1 LDHLTHDL
9 AETPQ
14 RAALFGD
21 ETGYITDVAIDTVTL
36 LICLCGLVGNGAV
49 LWLLGFCIR
58 RNPITVYVLNLAV
71 ADSTFLLFMVASAL
85 LYMINNISCST
96 TVSLTYLRSLFLL
109 SLFSYNM
116 GLYLL
121 TTISIE
127 RCVSILCPLWYRCH
141 RPQHLSAGMCAL
153 LWALSI
159 TVIAAVTSLCL
170 LQEHEHCQI
179 ALISMYGL
187 NFLIF
192 APPMVISNVILF
204 IKVLCG
210 SQRRQPKRLYIVIF
224 LTVLFFLIFG
234 VALSIW
240 NFLQQF
246 AVADFSLLLLFFIIV
261 EFLCHFFELS
271 SLGLLTTISVERCI
285 SVFFPIWYRCHRPKH
300 LSGIVSGMSWALT
313 GFFVFSMSLSF
324 SFAEGY
330 ETVFA
335 GIAIA
340 VSTILSST
348 MLISNLLLFI
358 KLQCGSQRRQ
368 PGKLYVV
375 VLLSV
380 IFFFAFG
387 IPFSVEVF
395 LNLPSSHEL
404 LPEKTTFL
412 LALLNC
418 SINPVIYFLVGSWR
432 QCRFQGSMKVA
443 LRRVFEEKVVS
454 KKETHVPEDTVVGTS
469 L

>member
-1 LDHLTHDL
+1 MTTVGSVAGAGPSPPRCAPHDTIAL
-9 AETPQ
+9 PLNATLPPLPRTSPPPTLPVLETDGED
-14 RAALFGD
+14 L
-21 ETGYITDVAIDTVTL
+21 YTVTL

-49 LWLLGFCIR
+49 LWLLSFCIR

-85 LYMINNISCST
+85 LYMIDNFSCST
-96 TVSLTYLRSLFLL
+96 SVSLTYLRSLFLL

-141 RPQHLSAGMCAL
+141 RPQHLSAVMCAL

-170 LQEHEHCQI
+170 SQEHEHCQI
-179 ALISMYGL
+179 ALISMYVL

-210 SQRRQPKRLYIVIF
+210 SQRRQPKRLYIVIL

-246 AVADFSLLLLFFIIV
+246 GFSV
-261 EFLCHFFELS
+261 LS
-271 SLGLLTTISVERCI
+271 SQV
-285 SVFFPIWYRCHRPKH
+285 
-300 LSGIVSGMSWALT
+300 A
-313 GFFVFSMSLSF
+313 
-324 SFAEGY
+324 
-330 ETVFA
+330 
-335 GIAIA
+335 
-340 VSTILSST
+340 
-348 MLISNLLLFI
+348 
-358 KLQCGSQRRQ
+358 
-368 PGKLYVV
+368 
-375 VLLSV
+375 
-380 IFFFAFG
+380 
-387 IPFSVEVF
+387 
-395 LNLPSSHEL
+395 
-404 LPEKTTFL
+404 FL
-412 LALLNC
+412 LACINS
-418 SINPVIYFLVGSWR
+418 SINPFIYFLVGS
-432 QCRFQGSMKVA
+432 CRRHCSLVSPQVA
-443 LRRVFEEKVVS
+443 FRRVFEETRVTTIS
-454 KKETHVPEDTVVGTS
+454 T
-469 L
+469 